1 MEVEEQNLNKQKEQE
16 PPLTTGGGVP
26 MGYVFFPKPQ
36 ELVGYY
42 LYHKIQGL
50 RLPSMHQGVIDEDYH
65 DIYEEEPWQIWESCR
80 SKYKFGDEEEVAYF
94 YTRLRKRFD
103 KGSRKLRQVVG
114 SDQGG
119 TWHGD
124 VAQKR
129 APIFING
136 VHYVSLETKFCYMN
150 NPLCPPR
157 AWLMTQHSLEAF
169 PDHAICILKKNKRV
183 RRHHPHHHAATADVV
198 VVVVPSPPY
207 TTNRKR
213 KSSTSTTTKNN
224 IDPKNNKK
232 KRNTTTTATTKYVTV
247 PVTVPDD
254 YEKNNNDNDN
264 DMSIEELVVELFGSS
279 TSTDDINNVDD
290 GSSSFALSSST
301 DQTLLPG
308 PPLASNESD
317 HQEDLHHQVLSSPSA
332 SAINIQG
339 TRGDNN
345 NAEDQAPSTFLLDD
359 VCSFTL
365 DELFGDYDHE
375 EILDV
380 SPSLPPPPH
389 LQQEESPRPLSLP
402 DFDTPLDLQFLSS
415 AACFDDDL
423 QHYDFWADVPSL

>member
-50 RLPSMHQGVIDEDYH
+50 
-65 DIYEEEPWQIWESCR
+65 